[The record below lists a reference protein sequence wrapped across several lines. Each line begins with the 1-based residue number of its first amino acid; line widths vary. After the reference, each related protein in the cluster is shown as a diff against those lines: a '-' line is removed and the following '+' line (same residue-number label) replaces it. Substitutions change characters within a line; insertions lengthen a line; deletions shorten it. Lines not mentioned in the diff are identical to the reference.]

1 MDLKKN
7 LSTWKDEIK
16 VILIC
21 LLVLLLIVT
30 VIMTTV
36 KKEEQNMSEDK
47 IVSTFSDNGEFIF
60 NTTEKQNTI
69 TFTLKNETNNKKN
82 YNLEIKSVTNPL
94 NDISKLTYDLWIN
107 DIQEVSNEIFPNVE
121 MLLLEGSTI
130 DAHET
135 LEYKLILKYAEEEIE
150 SSKTVR
156 GKLTIKDTKH

>member
-60 NTTEKQNTI
+60 DTTESQKTI

-82 YNLEIKSVTNPL
+82 YNLGIKSVTNPL
-94 NDISKLTYDLWIN
+94 NDTSRLTYDLWIN

-135 LEYKLILKYAEEEIE
+135 LEYKLILKYTEEEN
-150 SSKTVR
+150 KTSETIR
-156 GKLTIKDTKH
+156 GKLTIEDTKH